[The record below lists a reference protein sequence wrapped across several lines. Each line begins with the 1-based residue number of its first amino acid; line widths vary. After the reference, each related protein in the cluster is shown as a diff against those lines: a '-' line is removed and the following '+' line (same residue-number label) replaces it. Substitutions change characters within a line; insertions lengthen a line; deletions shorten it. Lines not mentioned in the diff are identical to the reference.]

1 MTNSIAENSLSI
13 KVDEVEELRNL
24 LDELIKQNI
33 LSEKYQNLLSN
44 LSESFFELIRENT
57 DLRQLTISSLD
68 VLFRISKTGKLLYIS
83 PSCQDLF
90 GYKVDEIVGKS
101 FAEFIPKEK
110 LSSAFKSMAKLLRE
124 KDIIVFNADIIHKN
138 GSRIPVEV
146 TGRLVEV
153 YGKRMGQG
161 TIRDISGRLIAEE
174 KLRSSEN
181 TFKTIWENSYDG
193 MRLTDETGIVYMCNE
208 AYAKM
213 ISKSRFE
220 IEGQPISSIYDEEHG
235 TKILSEYLNKFNSES
250 LVTKYET
257 TAHLWN
263 GNKKEF
269 EVSNSFI
276 QSISGKKYLVSIFS
290 DITTRKGNEDLI
302 RKKDRLLQG
311 IADATKAL
319 MTSREEGEGFNEA
332 LSILGK
338 AADVE
343 RVYIFQHQVNKNT
356 GEMYFSLVYEWASE
370 GTVAQI
376 KNPEFYKISYSRF
389 ATLQFYESFSKG
401 KTLKYVIK
409 DLPDSYRENFI
420 DKNIK
425 SIILVP
431 IMIDGN
437 YWGFIGFDEMETE
450 RTWSDNEESILVTMA
465 STIGAV
471 IKRNLFRE
479 ILMQNNKELDKA
491 VKEARNATK
500 VKSEFLALMSHEIR
514 TPMNGVIGMT
524 DLLLDTVLDDTQR
537 DFIQT
542 IRLSGEQLLSIIN
555 DILDFS
561 KIEYEKLELENQ
573 PFDLRECLEDSFE
586 LLSSKAVKKNIE
598 LIYHFNRGTPSV
610 ISGDVQRLRQILL
623 NLIGNAIKFTE
634 KGEVFV
640 SVSAEKLEQNRYNL
654 SFAVKD
660 TGIGIPKEKMDRL
673 FIPFSQI
680 DSSTSRNYGGTG
692 LGLVIS
698 KKLVEK
704 MGGNISVE
712 SDEGKG
718 TTFYFDLI
726 AGAVEDVSNF
736 YHYAPLPVFEN
747 KRIILLVENQT
758 RLNILEEQFKNWGML
773 PTHHSNGHEE
783 LLSTINNESLDCILI
798 DIQYS
803 NVNIPELIILLK
815 EKDAKQIS
823 IILFSQMGKH
833 IDGINNLDEKFIR
846 ILNKPVRRK
855 LLHQTL
861 AKLFSGGIENAQ
873 YDKERYIKDPF
884 VSPPKESPLSILLV
898 EDNIVNQK
906 VALKILEKLGYKA
919 DVANNGL
926 EAVEN
931 AKLKDYDLIFMDI
944 LMPKLGGIDATKMI
958 LELFGAKKN
967 PKIIAMTADTMMN
980 DREVCLNA
988 GMDDYLNKPIRVEDL
1003 RAVLDKWKNIIS
1015 DEVEVNLEKIKDEFV
1030 GTEIINENNITFIS
1044 EMQTSA
1050 DINFLIELFEI
1061 YIRDLPILVKEIDE
1075 AIKNNDFANLKFYTH
1090 KLKGS
1095 ALTLGLESI
1104 ANFCFELETA
1114 AANKILDDKVRDL
1127 NANLHEHINK
1137 VVEEL
1142 KKLREKYHN
1151 IKY

>member
-1 MTNSIAENSLSI
+1 MTNSIAENKLSI

-24 LDELIKQNI
+24 LDELIQQNI
-33 LSEKYQNLLSN
+33 LSDKYQNLLSN
-44 LSESFFELIRENT
+44 LSESFFELIRENK
-57 DLRQLTISSLD
+57 DLNLLTISSLD
-68 VLFRISKTGKLLYIS
+68 VIFRISKTGKLLYIS
-83 PSCQDLF
+83 PSCQDLL
-90 GYKVDEIVGKS
+90 GYNADEIVGKS
-101 FAEFIPKEK
+101 FANFIPKDK
-110 LSSAFKSMAKLLRE
+110 FTSAFKTMAKLLRE
-124 KDIIVFNADIIHKN
+124 KGIIVFDGDIIHKS
-138 GSRIPVEV
+138 GSTIPVEV

-153 YGKRMGQG
+153 YGKQMGQG
-161 TIRDISGRLIAEE
+161 TIRDISGRLIAEK

-181 TFKTIWENSYDG
+181 TFKTIWENSLDG
-193 MRLTDETGIVYMCNE
+193 MRLTDENGIVYMCNE

-213 ISKSRFE
+213 IGKSRFE
-220 IEGQPISSIYDEEHG
+220 IVGQPVSSIYDEEHG
-235 TKILSEYLNKFNSES
+235 TKILSEYLNKFNTQS
-250 LVTKYET
+250 LVTKYDT
-257 TAHLWN
+257 TVHLWN
-263 GNKKEF
+263 GRKKEF

-276 QSISGKKYLVSIFS
+276 QSISGKKYLCSIFS
-290 DITTRKGNEDLI
+290 DITTRKGNEKLI
-302 RKKDRLLQG
+302 QKKDKLLQG

-319 MTSREEGEGFNEA
+319 MTSREEGEGFNEV

-338 AADVE
+338 AADVG
-343 RVYIFQHQVNKNT
+343 RVYIFQHQVNKDT
-356 GEMYFSLVYEWASE
+356 DEMYFSLVYEWASE

-376 KNPEFYKISYSRF
+376 RNLEFYKISYSRF
-389 ATLQFYESFSKG
+389 ATLQFYESFSEG
-401 KTLKYVIK
+401 KTLKYVIN
-409 DLPDSYRENFI
+409 DLPDSYKENFI

-437 YWGFIGFDEMETE
+437 YWGFIGFDEMETD

-479 ILMQNNKELDKA
+479 ILLQNNKKLDIA

-500 VKSEFLALMSHEIR
+500 AKSEFLALMSHEIR
-514 TPMNGVIGMT
+514 TPMNGVIGIT
-524 DLLLDTVLDDTQR
+524 GLLLDTVLDDVQR
-537 DFIQT
+537 DYIHT

-561 KIEYEKLELENQ
+561 KIESEKLELENQ
-573 PFDLRECLEDSFE
+573 PFDLRDCVEDSFE
-586 LLSSKAVKKNIE
+586 LLASKAAEKNIE
-598 LIYHFNRGTPSV
+598 LIYNFNRGTPSV
-610 ISGDVQRLRQILL
+610 ISGDVTRLRQILI

-634 KGEVFV
+634 EGEVFV
-640 SVSAEKLEQNRYNL
+640 LVSAEMLEQNRYNL
-654 SFAVKD
+654 RFAVKD

-673 FIPFSQI
+673 FKPFSQV

-704 MGGNISVE
+704 MGGSMSVE

-726 AGAVEDVSNF
+726 TSAVEDVSNF

-747 KRIILLVENQT
+747 KRFLFLVENQT

-773 PTHHSNGHEE
+773 PIHHTNSQEE
-783 LLSTINNESLDCILI
+783 LLTTINSESIDVILM

-803 NVNIPELIILLK
+803 NVNIPGLIKQLK
-815 EKDAKQIS
+815 EEDTKQIP

-855 LLHQTL
+855 SLHQTL
-861 AKLFSGGIENAQ
+861 AKLFGGGIETAQ
-873 YDKERYIKDPF
+873 FDKERIRADIF
-884 VSPPKESPLSILLV
+884 VSPPKVSPLSILLV

-919 DVANNGL
+919 DVANNGF

-931 AKLKDYDLIFMDI
+931 AKLKDYDLIFMD
-944 LMPKLGGIDATKMI
+944 LLLPKLSGIEATKMI
-958 LELFGAKKN
+958 LEVFGGKKS
-967 PKIIAMTADTMMN
+967 PKIIAMTADTILN
-980 DREVCLNA
+980 DREACLNA
-988 GMDDYLNKPIRVEDL
+988 GMDDLLNKPIRVEDL
-1003 RAVLDKWKNIIS
+1003 RAVLDKWKKIIS
-1015 DEVEVNLEKIKDEFV
+1015 DEVEVNIEKIKDEFV
-1030 GTEIINENNITFIS
+1030 GSGIINESNITFIS
-1044 EMQTSA
+1044 EVRTSA
-1050 DINFLIELFEI
+1050 DIKFLIELFEI
-1061 YIRDLPILVKEIDE
+1061 YIRDLPILVTEINE

-1104 ANFCFELETA
+1104 ANFCLELETA
-1114 AANKILDDKVRDL
+1114 VANKILDDQVQDL
-1127 NANLHEHINK
+1127 NENLHKHINK

>member
-1 MTNSIAENSLSI
+1 M
-13 KVDEVEELRNL
+13 
-24 LDELIKQNI
+24 
-33 LSEKYQNLLSN
+33 
-44 LSESFFELIRENT
+44 
-57 DLRQLTISSLD
+57 
-68 VLFRISKTGKLLYIS
+68 
-83 PSCQDLF
+83 
-90 GYKVDEIVGKS
+90 
-101 FAEFIPKEK
+101 
-110 LSSAFKSMAKLLRE
+110 
-124 KDIIVFNADIIHKN
+124 
-138 GSRIPVEV
+138 
-146 TGRLVEV
+146 
-153 YGKRMGQG
+153 
-161 TIRDISGRLIAEE
+161 
-174 KLRSSEN
+174 
-181 TFKTIWENSYDG
+181 
-193 MRLTDETGIVYMCNE
+193 
-208 AYAKM
+208 
-213 ISKSRFE
+213 
-220 IEGQPISSIYDEEHG
+220 
-235 TKILSEYLNKFNSES
+235 
-250 LVTKYET
+250 
-257 TAHLWN
+257 
-263 GNKKEF
+263 
-269 EVSNSFI
+269 
-276 QSISGKKYLVSIFS
+276 
-290 DITTRKGNEDLI
+290 
-302 RKKDRLLQG
+302 
-311 IADATKAL
+311 
-319 MTSREEGEGFNEA
+319 
-332 LSILGK
+332 
-338 AADVE
+338 
-343 RVYIFQHQVNKNT
+343 
-356 GEMYFSLVYEWASE
+356 
-370 GTVAQI
+370 
-376 KNPEFYKISYSRF
+376 
-389 ATLQFYESFSKG
+389 
-401 KTLKYVIK
+401 
-409 DLPDSYRENFI
+409 
-420 DKNIK
+420 
-425 SIILVP
+425 
-431 IMIDGN
+431 
-437 YWGFIGFDEMETE
+437 
-450 RTWSDNEESILVTMA
+450 
-465 STIGAV
+465 
-471 IKRNLFRE
+471 
-479 ILMQNNKELDKA
+479 
-491 VKEARNATK
+491 
-500 VKSEFLALMSHEIR
+500 
-514 TPMNGVIGMT
+514 
-524 DLLLDTVLDDTQR
+524 
-537 DFIQT
+537 
-542 IRLSGEQLLSIIN
+542 
-555 DILDFS
+555 
-561 KIEYEKLELENQ
+561 
-573 PFDLRECLEDSFE
+573 RECLEDSFE
-586 LLSSKAVKKNIE
+586 LLSSKAVEKNIE

-640 SVSAEKLEQNRYNL
+640 SVSTEMLEQNRYNL

-803 NVNIPELIILLK
+803 NVNIPGLIKLLK
-815 EKDAKQIS
+815 EKDAKLIP
-823 IILFSQMGKH
+823 IILFSQMGKN

-861 AKLFSGGIENAQ
+861 AKLFSGGIETAH

-884 VSPPKESPLSILLV
+884 VSPPKVSPLSILLV

-958 LELFGAKKN
+958 LEVFGAKKN

-980 DREVCLNA
+980 DREACLNA
-988 GMDDYLNKPIRVEDL
+988 GMNDYLNKPIRVEDL

-1044 EMQTSA
+1044 EVQTSA

-1114 AANKILDDKVRDL
+1114 AANKILDDKVQDL